1 MEKYNEQTGCDVRII
16 NWENSAKLSY
26 SGVFREAFPVRG
38 ASFILA
44 SHDLLQGKV
53 RLPTLGQKIR

>member
-26 SGVFREAFPVRG
+26 SGVFREAFPVQGGILHFSISRS
-38 ASFILA
+38 AS
-44 SHDLLQGKV
+44 GE
-53 RLPTLGQKIR
+53 GQITHFRTEP